1 MVFPPISTRDAG
13 HPFQQKQM
21 NNFEDKVVVITG
33 SSMGIGKAIAEK
45 LAAKGARIVLNSR
58 GETLL
63 KEVCQ
68 DFTSRGYEVMAVP
81 ADVANLEDCKKIV
94 AAAIQHFGRIDL
106 LINNAG
112 INMRGRVEDI
122 QPEALRIAMDVNYNG
137 ALFMTRLCL
146 PHLKANRGGVLFV
159 SSVAGIHGIPLH
171 TPYSAAKM
179 ALRALAEG
187 LRAELFGTGVYV
199 GIAYVGITQNE
210 PGKTIYN
217 GAGIKIPKEDVSV
230 LGLQPISVVAEGIIK
245 MIGQRKFR
253 HTFTLLGKLNALLNS
268 VAPELVQYILTRTF
282 LKRGW

>member
-1 MVFPPISTRDAG
+1 M
-13 HPFQQKQM
+13 K
-21 NNFEDKVVVITG
+21 NFEGKVVVITG

-45 LAAKGARIVLNSR
+45 LAAKGARLVLNSR

-63 KEVCQ
+63 EAVRK
-68 DFTSRGYEVMAVP
+68 DFASRGHEVLAVP

-94 AAAIQHFGRIDL
+94 DAAIQRFGRIDY

-112 INMRGRVEDI
+112 VNMRGRVEDI
-122 QPEALRIAMDVNYNG
+122 LPEALRIVMDVNYNG

-146 PHLKANRGGVLFV
+146 PHLKASRGGVLFI
-159 SSVAGIHGIPLH
+159 SSLAGIHGLPLH

-199 GIAYVGITQNE
+199 GITYVGLTQNE

-217 GAGIKIPKEDVSV
+217 GVGERIPKEDVSV
-230 LGLQPISVVAEGIIK
+230 FGLQPIPEVAEGIVR
-245 MIGQRKFR
+245 MISQRKFQ
-253 HTFTLLGKLNALLNS
+253 HTFTFLGKLHALLNRIS
-268 VAPELVQYILTRTF
+268 PELVQYILTRAF
-282 LKRGW
+282 LKKGW